1 MAETYTVR
9 VGRFDPEREAAP
21 HYDEYAVPIQ
31 EGWSLLNVLT
41 YIYEELDPTL
51 CFYGPCRIGKCVACH
66 VRIDGKT
73 RLACT
78 ELAPRQGMTID
89 PMTRRALI
97 RDLVID
103 RSTVH
108 EPVD

>member
-1 MAETYTVR
+1 MAETFTVR
-9 VGRFDPEREAAP
+9 VARFDPDVDAAP
-21 HYDEYAVPIQ
+21 RYQGYPVPIP

-41 YIYEELDPTL
+41 YIYEELDPGL

-66 VRIDGKT
+66 VRVDGKT

-78 ELAPRQGMTID
+78 ELAPRRDLTID
-89 PMTRRALI
+89 PMTQRALI

-103 RSTVH
+103 RSRVH
-108 EPVD
+108 EPVE

>member
-9 VGRFDPEREAAP
+9 VARFDPEREAAP
-21 HYDEYAVPIQ
+21 RYDEYAVPIQ

-41 YIYEELDPTL
+41 TIYETLDPSL

-66 VRIDGKT
+66 VRVNGKT

-78 ELAPRQGMTID
+78 ELAPRQDMTID